1 MRLFIKRMKSTLRIK
16 KINGIEYWYEDI
28 PYYDKEKKQIRH
40 KSKYV
45 GRNINGK
52 PVRVRD
58 ALNSPDET
66 SSVNITSD
74 ETLLPSSKPITAYNY
89 GEFLPLQKI
98 TDELKIEE
106 YLGDIFNEKDRNM
119 ILAMALNRVIR
130 PTAMYNLKAWYE
142 NSTLSLQWPELPLK
156 SQNISNLLAKIGD
169 SDIPS
174 MFMSKMLRGLG
185 TKRTLMYDLTSFSSY
200 SQLINLLE
208 YGYSRD
214 DPDLPQLNYSMIV
227 DKEKGIPVMYDIY
240 SGSIVDV
247 TTLKNTIK
255 KIEAY
260 GMENYTLV
268 MDRGFFSKGNIEEL
282 VHEKIPFI
290 MPATMILKS
299 VKELMSSA
307 QKDVESPEYL
317 HKFNKKPIFVKPV
330 ILEQKEF
337 KINGYCFYDPKRELE
352 EKSTFYSRLYD
363 VKEKL
368 EETAIP
374 GWRNASEIFKE
385 RARDMASYY
394 SWDKIDDH
402 FKIEIKK
409 NAVSQRVNRMGKFFI
424 FYYGERD
431 WVECITYYRERDI
444 IEKGFKIMK
453 NDIQSLP
460 LNTNKDST
468 TKGFIFVCFI
478 GLIIRMKLLNMMR
491 ETNIIE
497 DYTVENLLLELE
509 KIRKVELQNGEVI
522 VTEITKKQKEIIEK
536 MNLCA

>member
-1 MRLFIKRMKSTLRIK
+1 MKSTLRIK

-40 KSKYV
+40 RSKYI
-45 GRNINGK
+45 GRNVNGK

-58 ALNSPDET
+58 ALNSSDGI
-66 SSVNITSD
+66 SSNDISP
-74 ETLLPSSKPITAYNY
+74 PSSKPKNAYNY
-89 GEFLPLQKI
+89 GELLPLQKI
-98 TDELKIEE
+98 TDELKIGE
-106 YLGDIFNEKDRNM
+106 YLGDLFNEKDRNM

-130 PTAMYNLKAWYE
+130 PTAMYNLKTWYE
-142 NSTLSLQWPELPLK
+142 NSVLSLEWPDLPLK
-156 SQNISNLLAKIGD
+156 SQNISNLLAKVGD

-174 MFMSKMLRGLG
+174 MFMGKMFRSIG
-185 TKRTLMYDLTSFSSY
+185 TKSTLVYDLTSFSSY

-208 YGYSRD
+208 YGYNRD
-214 DPDLPQLNYSMIV
+214 DDNLPQLNLSMIV

-240 SGSIVDV
+240 PGSIVDV

-260 GMENYTLV
+260 GVEKYTLV

-282 VHEKIPFI
+282 LHEKIPFI
-290 MPATMILKS
+290 MPATMTLKS

-307 QKDVESPEYL
+307 QKDIESPEYL

-330 ILEQKEF
+330 TLEQKEF
-337 KINGYCFYDPKRELE
+337 KMDGYCFYDPKRELK
-352 EKSTFYSRLYD
+352 EKDAFYSRLYD
-363 VKEKL
+363 VKKKL

-374 GWRNASEIFKE
+374 GWRNAGEVFKE
-385 RARDMASYY
+385 RAKEMASFY
-394 SWDKIDDH
+394 SWEKIDDH
-402 FKIEIKK
+402 FRINIKK
-409 NAVSQRVNRMGKFFI
+409 NAVTQRINRMGKFFL

-431 WVECITYYRERDI
+431 WMECLTVYRERDI
-444 IEKGFKIMK
+444 VEKGFKIMK

-460 LNTNKDST
+460 LNTSKDST

-478 GLIIRMKLLNMMR
+478 GLILRMKLLSMMR
-491 ETNIIE
+491 ETKIIE

-509 KIRKVELQNGEVI
+509 KIRKVELQNGEVM
-522 VTEITKKQKEIIEK
+522 VTELTRKQKEIMEK
-536 MNLCA
+536 LNLCA

>member
-1 MRLFIKRMKSTLRIK
+1 MKSTLRIK

-58 ALNSPDET
+58 ALNSSAE
-66 SSVNITSD
+66 ILSD
-74 ETLLPSSKPITAYNY
+74 DISPNETLLPSSKPINAYNY

-98 TDELKIEE
+98 VDELKIEE
-106 YLGDIFNEKDRNM
+106 YLGDLFNEKDRNM
-119 ILAMALNRVIR
+119 ILAMVLNRVIR
-130 PTAMYNLKAWYE
+130 PTAMYNIKSWYE

-156 SQNISNLLAKIGD
+156 SQNISNLLAKVGE

-174 MFMSKMLRGLG
+174 MFMGKMFRNLG
-185 TKRTLMYDLTSFSSY
+185 TKRTLMYDITSFSSY
-200 SQLINLLE
+200 SQMINLLE
-208 YGYSRD
+208 YGYNRD
-214 DPDLPQLNYSMIV
+214 DCDLPQVNLSMIV

-240 SGSIVDV
+240 PGSIVDV
-247 TTLKNTIK
+247 TTLKNTIR
-255 KIEAY
+255 KIEAH

-282 VHEKIPFI
+282 VREKIPFI
-290 MPATMILKS
+290 MPATMALKS

-317 HKFNKKPIFVKPV
+317 HKFNKKPIFAKPV
-330 ILEQKEF
+330 TLEQKEF
-337 KINGYCFYDPKRELE
+337 KINGYCFYDPKRELD
-352 EKSTFYSRLYD
+352 EKNAFYSRLYD

-374 GWRNASEIFKE
+374 GWRNAAEIFKE
-385 RARDMASYY
+385 RAREMASFY
-394 SWDKIDDH
+394 SWKKIDDH
-402 FKIEIKK
+402 FKIDIKK
-409 NAVSQRVNRMGKFFI
+409 NAVTQRVNRMGKFFI

-431 WVECITYYRERDI
+431 WVECLTYYRERDI

-478 GLIIRMKLLNMMR
+478 GLIIRMRLLSLMR
-491 ETNIIE
+491 ETMIIE
-497 DYTVENLLLELE
+497 DYTVESLLLELE
-509 KIRKVELQNGEVI
+509 KIRKIELQNGEVI
-522 VTEITKKQKEIIEK
+522 VTELTRKQKEIIEK
-536 MNLCA
+536 MKLCA

>member
-1 MRLFIKRMKSTLRIK
+1 MRLYNKRMKSTLRIK

-58 ALNSPDET
+58 ALNSSAEISPDET
-66 SSVNITSD
+66 SS
-74 ETLLPSSKPITAYNY
+74 PSSKPINAYNY

-98 TDELKIEE
+98 VDELKIEE
-106 YLGDIFNEKDRNM
+106 YLGDLFNEKDRNM

-142 NSTLSLQWPELPLK
+142 NSALSLQWPELPLK
-156 SQNISNLLAKIGD
+156 SQNISNLLAKVGD

-174 MFMSKMLRGLG
+174 MFMGKMFRSLG
-185 TKRTLMYDLTSFSSY
+185 TQRTLMYDLTSFSSY
-200 SQLINLLE
+200 SQMINLLE
-208 YGYSRD
+208 YGYNRD
-214 DPDLPQLNYSMIV
+214 DEDLPQINLSMIV

-240 SGSIVDV
+240 PGSIVDI

-260 GMENYTLV
+260 GVENYSLV
-268 MDRGFFSKGNIEEL
+268 MDRGFFSKGNIVEL
-282 VHEKIPFI
+282 VHEQIPFI
-290 MPATMILKS
+290 MPATMALKS
-299 VKELMSSA
+299 VKELMSSV
-307 QKDVESPEYL
+307 QKDIENPEFL
-317 HKFNKKPIFVKPV
+317 HKFNKKPIFIKPV

-374 GWRNASEIFKE
+374 GWRNAPEVFKE
-385 RARDMASYY
+385 RAREMASFY
-394 SWDKIDDH
+394 SWKKIDNH
-402 FKIEIKK
+402 FRIYIKK
-409 NAVSQRVNRMGKFFI
+409 NAVSQRVNRMGKFFL

-431 WVECITYYRERDI
+431 WVECLTYYKERDI
-444 IEKGFKIMK
+444 VEKGFKAMK

-468 TKGFIFVCFI
+468 TRGFIFVCFI
-478 GLIIRMKLLNMMR
+478 GLIIRMRLLSMMR
-491 ETNIIE
+491 ETKIIE
-497 DYTVENLLLELE
+497 NYTVESLLLELE
-509 KIRKVELQNGEVI
+509 KIRKIELQNGVVM
-522 VTEITKKQKEIIEK
+522 VTELTRKQKEIIEK
-536 MNLCA
+536 MSLCA

>member
-1 MRLFIKRMKSTLRIK
+1 MKSTLRIK

-45 GRNINGK
+45 GRNINGR

-58 ALNSPDET
+58 ALNSSDGIL
-66 SSVNITSD
+66 SDNIESD
-74 ETLLPSSKPITAYNY
+74 EISSPSSKPINAYNY

-106 YLGDIFNEKDRNM
+106 FLGDLFNEKDRNM
-119 ILAMALNRVIR
+119 ILALALNRVIR
-130 PTAMYNLKAWYE
+130 PTAMYNIKTWYE

-174 MFMSKMLRGLG
+174 MFMGKMLRGLG

-214 DPDLPQLNYSMIV
+214 DCDLPQVNYSMIV

-240 SGSIVDV
+240 PGSIVDV

-299 VKELMSSA
+299 VKELMSLA

-330 ILEQKEF
+330 TLEQKEF

-374 GWRNASEIFKE
+374 GWRNASEVFKE
-385 RARDMASYY
+385 RAREMASYY
-394 SWDKIDDH
+394 SWKKIDNH

-431 WVECITYYRERDI
+431 WVECLTYYRERDI

-491 ETNIIE
+491 ETKIIE
-497 DYTVENLLLELE
+497 DYTVESLLLELE
-509 KIRKVELQNGEVI
+509 KIKKVELQNGEVI
-522 VTEITKKQKEIIEK
+522 VTELTKKQKEIIEK

>member
-1 MRLFIKRMKSTLRIK
+1 MKSTLRIK
-16 KINGIEYWYEDI
+16 KINGIEYWYEDT

-52 PVRVRD
+52 PIRVRD
-58 ALNSPDET
+58 ALNSSDEI
-66 SSVNITSD
+66 SSVNIASD
-74 ETLLPSSKPITAYNY
+74 EISSPSSKPINAYNY

-98 TDELKIEE
+98 IDELKIEE
-106 YLGDIFNEKDRNM
+106 YLGDLFNEKDRNM

-130 PTAMYNLKAWYE
+130 PTAMYNLKTWYE
-142 NSTLSLQWPELPLK
+142 NSALSLQWPELPLK

-174 MFMSKMLRGLG
+174 MFMSKMLRSLG

-214 DPDLPQLNYSMIV
+214 DSDLPQVNYSMIV

-240 SGSIVDV
+240 PGSIVDV
-247 TTLKNTIK
+247 TTLKNTVK

-282 VHEKIPFI
+282 IHEKIHFI
-290 MPATMILKS
+290 MPATMTLKS

-317 HKFNKKPIFVKPV
+317 HKFNKKPIFVKSV
-330 ILEQKEF
+330 TLEQEEF
-337 KINGYCFYDPKRELE
+337 KINGYCFYDPKRELD
-352 EKSTFYSRLYD
+352 EKNVFYSRLYD

-374 GWRNASEIFKE
+374 GWRNAAEVFKE
-385 RARDMASYY
+385 RAREMASFY
-394 SWDKIDDH
+394 SWKKIDNH
-402 FKIEIKK
+402 FRIIIKK
-409 NAVSQRVNRMGKFFI
+409 NAVAQRINRMGKFFL

-431 WVECITYYRERDI
+431 WTECLTYYRERDI

-478 GLIIRMKLLNMMR
+478 GLIIRMRLLSMMK
-491 ETNIIE
+491 ETKISE
-497 DYTVENLLLELE
+497 DYTVESLLLELE
-509 KIRKVELQNGEVI
+509 KIRKIELQNGEVI
-522 VTEITKKQKEIIEK
+522 VTELTRKQKEIIEK

>member
-1 MRLFIKRMKSTLRIK
+1 MRLFNKRMKSTLRIK

-45 GRNINGK
+45 GKNINGK

-58 ALNSPDET
+58 ALNSSDEISSDET
-66 SSVNITSD
+66 S
-74 ETLLPSSKPITAYNY
+74 LPSSKPINAYNY

-98 TDELKIEE
+98 VDELKIEE
-106 YLGDIFNEKDRNM
+106 YLGDLFNEKDRNM
-119 ILAMALNRVIR
+119 ILALALNRVIR
-130 PTAMYNLKAWYE
+130 PIAMHNIKAWYE
-142 NSTLSLQWPELPLK
+142 NSTLSLQWPDLPLK
-156 SQNISNLLAKIGD
+156 SQNISNLLAKVGD

-174 MFMSKMLRGLG
+174 MFMGKMFRNLG
-185 TKRTLMYDLTSFSSY
+185 TKRTLMYDITSFSSY

-208 YGYSRD
+208 YGYNRD
-214 DPDLPQLNYSMIV
+214 DCDLPQVNLSMIV

-240 SGSIVDV
+240 PGSIVDV
-247 TTLKNTIK
+247 TTLKNTIR
-255 KIEAY
+255 KIEAH

-282 VHEKIPFI
+282 IREKIPFI
-290 MPATMILKS
+290 MPATMALKS

-330 ILEQKEF
+330 TLEQKEF
-337 KINGYCFYDPKRELE
+337 RINGYCFYDPKRELD
-352 EKSTFYSRLYD
+352 EKNAFYSRLYD

-368 EETAIP
+368 EETAVP
-374 GWRNASEIFKE
+374 GWRNAAEVFKE
-385 RARDMASYY
+385 RAREMASFY
-394 SWDKIDDH
+394 SWKKIDDH
-402 FKIEIKK
+402 FRIDIKK
-409 NAVSQRVNRMGKFFI
+409 NAVTQRVNRMGKFFI

-431 WVECITYYRERDI
+431 WMECLTYYRERDI
-444 IEKGFKIMK
+444 VEKGFKIMK

-460 LNTNKDST
+460 LNTHKDST
-468 TKGFIFVCFI
+468 TKGFIFVRFI
-478 GLIIRMKLLNMMR
+478 GLIIRMRLLSMMR
-491 ETNIIE
+491 ETKIIE
-497 DYTVENLLLELE
+497 DYAVESLLLELE
-509 KIRKVELQNGEVI
+509 KIRKIELQNGEVI
-522 VTEITKKQKEIIEK
+522 VTELTRKQKEIIEK

>member
-1 MRLFIKRMKSTLRIK
+1 MRLYIKRMKSTLRIK

-28 PYYDKEKKQIRH
+28 PFYDKEKKQIRH

-58 ALNSPDET
+58 ALNSSDEILSDKT
-66 SSVNITSD
+66 SSD
-74 ETLLPSSKPITAYNY
+74 EISASTCKPINAYNY

-98 TDELKIEE
+98 TDELNIEE
-106 YLGDIFNEKDRNM
+106 YLGDLFNEKDRNM
-119 ILAMALNRVIR
+119 ILSMAFNRVTR
-130 PTAMYNLKAWYE
+130 PTAMYNIKTWYE

-174 MFMSKMLRGLG
+174 MFMSKMLRSLG

-208 YGYSRD
+208 FGYSRD
-214 DPDLPQLNYSMIV
+214 DCNLPQVNYSMIV

-240 SGSIVDV
+240 PGSIVDV

-260 GMENYTLV
+260 GMENYSLV

-290 MPATMILKS
+290 MPATMTLKS
-299 VKELMSSA
+299 VKELMSLA

-330 ILEQKEF
+330 TLEQKEF

-352 EKSTFYSRLYD
+352 EKSTFYSRIYD

-374 GWRNASEIFKE
+374 GWRNAAEVFKE
-385 RARDMASYY
+385 RAREMASYY
-394 SWDKIDDH
+394 SWKKTDDH
-402 FKIEIKK
+402 FRITIKK

-431 WVECITYYRERDI
+431 WVECLTYYRERDI

-478 GLIIRMKLLNMMR
+478 GLIIRMRLLNMMR
-491 ETNIIE
+491 ETKIIE
-497 DYTVENLLLELE
+497 DYTVESLLLELE

-522 VTEITKKQKEIIEK
+522 VTELTKKQKEIIEK